1 MLASD
6 VTRLTE
12 MPHLICRVVE
22 ICLSAIVID
31 RKMSR
36 ATDAFSSL
44 ISDVPG
50 VDTSC
55 FVKRT
60 LNDLKPKD
68 ESVKRPEPCET
79 PPAVP
84 QEPVQ
89 QPQSHIPFASC
100 DLDTLGKPNTPPAS
114 TQCAAQFEDLFENIP
129 GCAEA
134 VLEATEHQTTVE
146 DEPVT
151 KPEPESDSSEEDV
164 ENVGPIETER
174 SPSVASATRIENEA
188 PLPVEPRFEEE
199 VPSAP
204 PAAPVMDESATKPT
218 DLKQKFEKYKT
229 TLNKKAGSLKKKG
242 LRAVKQ
248 GLGAAQEWMD
258 RYVEDRKQ
266 NQLTT
271 SQKKEDVRQIE
282 RFLAEL
288 EQLSHYRREQ
298 LMSEISPDF
307 FQKVMDYAA
316 AKGLAI
322 EHLFITSQP
331 EEEAQLTEPDP
342 HTEDHLAGQQ
352 SNKNAS
358 DREEE
363 YLEVTG
369 TDSQGGYV
377 ETTGEESVEEVVQET
392 EEKEFDL
399 LGLSNNKPE
408 TVAPQPDPEETLA
421 SPDDLDA
428 FFTGGAAQQDPEVSS
443 ATASVT
449 VPVMFPHSDDLME
462 FEGGSAS
469 QGKSDFSAMYRQLKE
484 GGQHSEEEIRAIL
497 KSMRHEEKQNK
508 MAAALQAKMEREREV
523 EETQE
528 LHHALKEKH
537 LQKIVAWREQ
547 HAQNMRGLLTTL
559 QSVLW
564 EDSGWK
570 PLTVADVLEVSQVK
584 KAYMKANLI
593 IHPDKVK
600 QKGGTAEQVVVADM
614 VFNVLKEGWQKF
626 QSQ

>member
-1 MLASD
+1 
-6 VTRLTE
+6 
-12 MPHLICRVVE
+12 
-22 ICLSAIVID
+22 
-31 RKMSR
+31 MSR

-50 VDTSC
+50 VDTSG

-60 LNDLKPKD
+60 LNDLKTKD
-68 ESVKRPEPCET
+68 ESVKCPAPCET

-84 QEPVQ
+84 QEAVQ
-89 QPQSHIPFASC
+89 QPQPHIPFASC

-114 TQCAAQFEDLFENIP
+114 TQGAAPFEDLFGNIP
-129 GCAEA
+129 GCIED
-134 VLEATEHQTTVE
+134 VLETTEHQATVE

-151 KPEPESDSSEEDV
+151 KTEPESDSSEEEV
-164 ENVGPIETER
+164 ENGGVIETGT
-174 SPSVASATRIENEA
+174 SPSAASATRIETEV
-188 PLPVEPRFEEE
+188 PLPAEPRLEEE
-199 VPSAP
+199 APSAP
-204 PAAPVMDESATKPT
+204 PATPVMEEPSTKSS
-218 DLKQKFEKYKT
+218 DLKQRFEKYKT

-271 SQKKEDVRQIE
+271 NQKKEDVLQIE
-282 RFLAEL
+282 RFLTEL

-307 FQKVMDYAA
+307 FQKVIDYAA

-322 EHLFITSQP
+322 EHLFITSHA
-331 EEEAQLTEPDP
+331 EEEARLTEAGPY
-342 HTEDHLAGQQ
+342 TEVHPEEQP
-352 SNKNAS
+352 SKKSES
-358 DREEE
+358 DREE

-377 ETTGEESVEEVVQET
+377 ETTGEESVEGATQEI

-399 LGLSNNKPE
+399 LGLSNNKPV

-428 FFTGGAAQQDPEVSS
+428 FFTGGASQQDPQVSS
-443 ATASVT
+443 AAASVT
-449 VPVMFPHSDDLME
+449 VPVVFPTSDDLME

-497 KSMRHEEKQNK
+497 KGMRQEEKQNK
-508 MAAALQAKMEREREV
+508 MAAALQAKVEREREV

-537 LQKIVAWREQ
+537 IKKIIAWKEQ

-564 EDSGWK
+564 EDSGWNS
-570 PLTVADVLEVSQVK
+570 LTVADVLEVSQVK
-584 KAYMKANLI
+584 RAYMKANLI